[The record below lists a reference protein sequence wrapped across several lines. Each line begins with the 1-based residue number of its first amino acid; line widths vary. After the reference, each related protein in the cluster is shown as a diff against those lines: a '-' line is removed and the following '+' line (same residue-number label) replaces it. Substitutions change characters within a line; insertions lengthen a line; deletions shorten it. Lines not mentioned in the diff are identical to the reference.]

1 MEVKHTQNLEIYNDD
16 SEKYVQYFNY
26 IDAGTYYLEI
36 KFSSED
42 GVLNTYSD
50 IVRIQ
55 SGLTSKEERY
65 ISINTTPL

>member
-1 MEVKHTQNLEIYNDD
+1 MEIQHTQYLGIFDD
-16 SEKYVQYFNY
+16 DTQKYVEYDYY
-26 IDAGTYYLEI
+26 INTGTYFVEI